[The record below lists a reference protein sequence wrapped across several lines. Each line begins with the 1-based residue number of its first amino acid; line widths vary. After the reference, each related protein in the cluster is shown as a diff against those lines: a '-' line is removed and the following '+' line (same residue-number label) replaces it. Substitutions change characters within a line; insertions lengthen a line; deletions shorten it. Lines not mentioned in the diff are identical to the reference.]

1 MFRVEHTSQFKK
13 DYKKAA
19 KRGACAAELAEV
31 VSLLAERA
39 LLPRSMSDHS
49 IGEGFKGCRECHIRP
64 DMLLMYKVDDVREVL
79 TLVRLGSHSD
89 LFG

>member
-13 DYKKAA
+13 DYKRAV
-19 KRGACAAELAEV
+19 KRGLGEGELSGV
-31 VSLLAERA
+31 VSLLAARA

-64 DMLLMYKVDDVREVL
+64 DMLLMYKYDAAREVL
-79 TLVRLGSHSD
+79 TLIRLGSHSD
-89 LFG
+89 LFE